1 MKPVVNLDEVEFTRT
16 VKQGEKFEARL
27 APLAPQLGAKMLGYN
42 LTVVPAGKRA
52 FPFHNH
58 HANEE
63 MFLVLDGTGSLRFG
77 GQEYPLRR
85 GDVIGCPPGGKDV
98 AHQIVNTGA
107 EELRYLSVSTMLGT
121 DVCEYPDSG
130 KYAAWA
136 GRTPGSRPT
145 DAPFA
150 IVAIKSASVDYYHG
164 EDA

>member
-1 MKPVVNLDEVEFTRT
+1 MKPVVNLDEVEFSRT

-27 APLAPQLGAKMLGYN
+27 APIGPRVGAKLLGYN
-42 LTVVPAGKRA
+42 VTVVPAGKRA

-63 MFLVLDGTGSLRFG
+63 MFLVLDGSGSLRFG
-77 GQEYPLRR
+77 DQEYPLRR
-85 GDVIGCPPGGKDV
+85 GDLIACPPGGKDV
-98 AHQIVNTGA
+98 AHQIVNTGSDD
-107 EELRYLSVSTMLGT
+107 LRYLSVSTMLGT

-136 GRTPGSRPT
+136 GRTPGSRPQ

-150 IVAIKSASVDYYHG
+150 VIAMKSATVDYYHG
-164 EDA
+164 EDR